1 MADYCSNCFDKLDAL
16 HICDDATSK
25 NIERSLN
32 SKLSLDKSNAFTVVV
47 IAPIAGVVL
56 DLVAPIPSSFI
67 NSFILSIFGSA
78 MLSIFWIGFV
88 YRWQRSFRF
97 FLVNLRNFI
106 FTPNLLK
113 VMGANSSKGS
123 VFPWIGIVALS
134 TLLQLL
140 IFTPG
145 NSAYLENQIEN
156 KINDAT
162 GVNFQAECPKF
173 MFYSYT
179 NRIECR
185 VNTGL
190 LGITVPARVK
200 ISPIV
205 GTTNVKVSLI

>member
-1 MADYCSNCFDKLDAL
+1 MADYCPNCFDKLDAL
-16 HICDDATSK
+16 HICDDGTSK

-32 SKLSLDKSNAFTVVV
+32 SKLSLDKSNAFNVVV

-56 DLVAPIPSSFI
+56 DLVAPFPSSFI

-78 MLSIFWIGFV
+78 ILSIFWIGFV
-88 YRWQRSFRF
+88 YHWQRSFKF

-113 VMGANSSKGS
+113 VTGANSSKGS

-134 TLLQLL
+134 TILQLL

-156 KINDAT
+156 KINDTT

-179 NRIECR
+179 SRIECR